1 VEGGH
6 VMHAYLSEGVGLV
19 FGTVMGNRECLGIAK
34 QSASVESKEQDITL
48 GTDSHTVRKKNSCR
62 KKC

>member
-1 VEGGH
+1 MEGGH

-34 QSASVESKEQDITL
+34 QSASVESKE
-48 GTDSHTVRKKNSCR
+48 
-62 KKC
+62 